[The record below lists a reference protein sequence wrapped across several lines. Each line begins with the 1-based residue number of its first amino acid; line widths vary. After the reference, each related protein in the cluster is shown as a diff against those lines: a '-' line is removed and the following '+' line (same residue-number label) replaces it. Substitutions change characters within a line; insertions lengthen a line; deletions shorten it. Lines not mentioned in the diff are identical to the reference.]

1 MSRPLSLGV
10 LKGDANES
18 LACARWH
25 AERIKQHADWL
36 KNYLIG
42 PALKASLDG
51 QFAADAL
58 LGALQVVEAEAKE
71 LQQILQQEAP
81 DA

>member
-1 MSRPLSLGV
+1 MARPLSLGV
-10 LKGDANES
+10 LKGDASES

-42 PALKASLDG
+42 PALKASIEDRFKADVLL
-51 QFAADAL
+51 AAL
-58 LGALQVVEAEAKE
+58 HMVEEQTKV
-71 LQQILQQEAP
+71 LQQITQEAC

>member
-1 MSRPLSLGV
+1 MARPLSLGV
-10 LKGDANES
+10 LKGDASES

-51 QFAADAL
+51 QFAADTLLAAL
-58 LGALQVVEAEAKE
+58 GVLVDEAKR
-71 LQQILQQEAP
+71 LQRIIQEEA

>member
-10 LKGDANES
+10 LKGDPQES

-25 AERIKQHADWL
+25 AERIKLHADWL

-42 PALKASLDG
+42 PALKVSLDG
-51 QFAADAL
+51 QFAADTLLAAL
-58 LGALQVVEAEAKE
+58 GVLVDEAKR
-71 LQQILQQEAP
+71 LQRIIQEEA